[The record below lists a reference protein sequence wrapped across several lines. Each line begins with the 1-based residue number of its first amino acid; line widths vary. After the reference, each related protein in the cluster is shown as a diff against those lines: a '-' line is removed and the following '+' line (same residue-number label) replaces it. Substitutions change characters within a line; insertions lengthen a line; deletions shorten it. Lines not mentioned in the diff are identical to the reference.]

1 MPLMLTRIIAP
12 LALMAFMIA
21 WCWWGYRTFRA
32 LWRGGETKWSRL
44 VYGHGARGFGVVMT
58 VIFCAYT
65 GYCGWV
71 LPTSS
76 IGYHFTFA
84 VVGAVLGAIFAFP
97 VGLGMG
103 WFWGTLMAATLGL
116 EPDAKR
122 PNRKTRRQ
130 V

>member
-44 VYGHGARGFGVVMT
+44 VYGHGARGFGVMMT
-58 VIFCAYT
+58 VIFSAYT

-130 V
+130 S

>member
-1 MPLMLTRIIAP
+1 MPPMLTRIIVP
-12 LALMAFMIA
+12 LALLAFMIA

-32 LWRGGETKWSRL
+32 LWRVGETKWSRL
-44 VYGHGARGFGVVMT
+44 VYGYGARVFGVMMAA
-58 VIFCAYT
+58 IFSAYAA
-65 GYCGWV
+65 YCGWV

-76 IGYHFTFA
+76 NGYHVTFA
-84 VVGAVLGAIFAFP
+84 VVGALFGAIFAFP

-122 PNRKTRRQ
+122 TNRKT
-130 V
+130 